1 MATTTLAPVAVI
13 ESTRALS
20 SRAAESVKTKID
32 DGLVRF
38 DAWFLVFVAV
48 IISLGA
54 TLLAGMAIYCMVK
67 QGGKSFTG
75 RWEFK
80 NWGLKVSLECV

>member
-54 TLLAGMAIYCMVK
+54 TLLVGMAIWCMVK
-67 QGGKSFTG
+67 QGKSFTG

-80 NWGLKVSLECV
+80 NWGLKVYFECR